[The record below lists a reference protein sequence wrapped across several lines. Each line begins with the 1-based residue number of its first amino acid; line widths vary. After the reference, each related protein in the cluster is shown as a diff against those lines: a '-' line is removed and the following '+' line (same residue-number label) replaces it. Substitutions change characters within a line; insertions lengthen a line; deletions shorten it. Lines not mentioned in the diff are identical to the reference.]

1 MKQVQ
6 FESMVRWIKSELS
19 QWCGGSMVRA
29 ASNLHNKRIRQ
40 GPCVNGTNESMEQW
54 RKVSTN
60 R

>member
-1 MKQVQ
+1 MKQAQ